1 MKFQTRLVLILYL
14 FINSCSND
22 DNLLIEDQNIKEIS
36 VYKEFKYNISPS
48 IKDFDSNKSNN
59 NLAKEYPI
67 NIEFIDSIEIE
78 NFKTFLV
85 KKTDNDTVFKSTG
98 VSEINVVIDEYGIY
112 DLHLLPIKT
121 EQINNLLYTYTDTIQ
136 IKEFIVLDYYEKWN
150 DFSNENNGNWI
161 SNESSGLFSE
171 DLISSLKSTVFIKTL
186 ENFNSCKELK
196 FDLEFYI
203 DQNNRI
209 SGQTLI
215 SRPYFDLFV
224 DGIKKVSIN
233 SGFDNKTEKVS
244 FLITNLKDETEIKF
258 VRHQSL
264 INSSWRIIPASNNI
278 SISQDSI
285 FKIAYDTLN
294 LIGYPLIEKIDSP
307 TSTETSISID
317 SSTESTTIEEPDFF
331 SDRLY
336 YKILNEYSTQSFV
349 YGNKNGQIELNGDSI
364 LFDGIQGLNK
374 LSMNLQNNRPQK
386 IEFIPFQNLQSN
398 NLRFN
403 LYITSLKIRCN

>member
-1 MKFQTRLVLILYL
+1 MLI
-14 FINSCSND
+14 FSCSDTDGLLVD
-22 DNLLIEDQNIKEIS
+22 DLNIKKIL
-36 VYKEFKYNISPS
+36 VKKEFKYNISKP
-48 IKDFDSNKSNN
+48 IKDFDSNKINN
-59 NLAKEYPI
+59 NLSKEYKV
-67 NIEFIDSIEIE
+67 NIEFLDSIELD

-85 KKTDNDTVFKSTG
+85 KKTVNDTVFQSTG
-98 VSEINVVIDEYGIY
+98 VSEFNVVIDEYGIY

-121 EQINNLLYTYTDTIQ
+121 EQINNSQYTYADTIQ
-136 IKEFIVLDYYEKWN
+136 IKEFVILDYYEKWN

-171 DLISSLKSTVFIKTL
+171 DLISSLKSTVFKKTL
-186 ENFNSCKELK
+186 ENFNSCIELK
-196 FDLEFYI
+196 LDLEFYI

-215 SRPYFDLFV
+215 SRPYFDLVV

-233 SGFDNKTEKVS
+233 SGFDNKTEKAS
-244 FLITNLKDETEIKF
+244 FLVTNLKDETEIKF
-258 VRHQSL
+258 IRHQSL
-264 INSSWRIIPASNNI
+264 INSSWKIIPASNNI

-307 TSTETSISID
+307 SSTNTSISID
-317 SSTESTTIEEPDFF
+317 SLTESTPDFF
-331 SDRLY
+331 SERMY
-336 YKILNEYSTQSFV
+336 YKILNENSTQSFV

-374 LSMNLQNNRPQK
+374 LTMNLQNNRPQK
-386 IEFIPFQNLQSN
+386 IEFIPYQNLQSN
-398 NLRFN
+398 NIRFN
-403 LYITSLKIRCN
+403 LYITSLKISCN

>member
-1 MKFQTRLVLILYL
+1 MKFQTRSVFLFYLLI
-14 FINSCSND
+14 FSCSDTDGLLVD
-22 DNLLIEDQNIKEIS
+22 DLNIKKIL
-36 VYKEFKYNISPS
+36 VKKEFKYNISKP
-48 IKDFDSNKSNN
+48 IKDFDSNKINN
-59 NLAKEYPI
+59 NLSKEYRV
-67 NIEFIDSIEIE
+67 NIEFLDSIELD

-85 KKTDNDTVFKSTG
+85 KKTVNDTVFQSTG
-98 VSEINVVIDEYGIY
+98 VSEFNVVIDEYGIY

-121 EQINNLLYTYTDTIQ
+121 EQINNLQYTYADTIQ
-136 IKEFIVLDYYEKWN
+136 IKEFIILDYYEKWN
-150 DFSNENNGNWI
+150 DFFNENNGNWI

-171 DLISSLKSTVFIKTL
+171 DLISSLKSTVFKKTL
-186 ENFNSCKELK
+186 ENFNSCIELK
-196 FDLEFYI
+196 LDLEFYI

-215 SRPYFDLFV
+215 SRPYFDLVV

-233 SGFDNKTEKVS
+233 SGFDNKTEKAS
-244 FLITNLKDETEIKF
+244 FLVTNLKDETEIKF
-258 VRHQSL
+258 IRHQSL

-307 TSTETSISID
+307 SSNNTSISID
-317 SSTESTTIEEPDFF
+317 SLTESTPDFF
-331 SDRLY
+331 SERLY
-336 YKILNEYSTQSFV
+336 YKILNENSTQSFV

-374 LSMNLQNNRPQK
+374 LTMNLQNNRPQK
-386 IEFIPFQNLQSN
+386 IEFIPYQNLQSN

-403 LYITSLKIRCN
+403 LYVTSLKIRCN

>member
-1 MKFQTRLVLILYL
+1 LKFQTRSVFLFYLLI
-14 FINSCSND
+14 FSCSDTDGLLVD
-22 DNLLIEDQNIKEIS
+22 DLNIKKIL
-36 VYKEFKYNISPS
+36 VKKEFKYNISKP
-48 IKDFDSNKSNN
+48 IKDFDSNKINN
-59 NLAKEYPI
+59 NLSKEYKV
-67 NIEFIDSIEIE
+67 NIEFLDSIELD

-85 KKTDNDTVFKSTG
+85 KKTVNDTVFQSTG
-98 VSEINVVIDEYGIY
+98 VSEFNVVIDEYGIY

-121 EQINNLLYTYTDTIQ
+121 EQINNSQYTYADTIQ
-136 IKEFIVLDYYEKWN
+136 IKEFVILDYYEKWN

-171 DLISSLKSTVFIKTL
+171 DLISSLKSTVFKKTL
-186 ENFNSCKELK
+186 ENFNSCIELK
-196 FDLEFYI
+196 LDLEFYI

-215 SRPYFDLFV
+215 SRPYFDLVV

-233 SGFDNKTEKVS
+233 SGFDNKTEKAS
-244 FLITNLKDETEIKF
+244 FLVTNLKDETEIKF
-258 VRHQSL
+258 IRHQSL
-264 INSSWRIIPASNNI
+264 INSSWKIIPASNNI

-307 TSTETSISID
+307 SSNNTSISID
-317 SSTESTTIEEPDFF
+317 SLTESTPDFF
-331 SDRLY
+331 SERMY
-336 YKILNEYSTQSFV
+336 YKILNENSTQSFV

-374 LSMNLQNNRPQK
+374 LTMNLQNNRPQK
-386 IEFIPFQNLQSN
+386 IEFIPYQNLQSN
-398 NLRFN
+398 NIRFN
-403 LYITSLKIRCN
+403 LYITSLKISCN

>member
-1 MKFQTRLVLILYL
+1 MS
-14 FINSCSND
+14 SCSD
-22 DNLLIEDQNIKEIS
+22 YDGLLIYDQNIKEIF
-36 VYKEFKYNISPS
+36 VKKDYKYNISKS
-48 IKDFDSNKSNN
+48 IKDFDDNKINN
-59 NLAKEYPI
+59 NLSKEYRI
-67 NIEFIDSIEIE
+67 NIEFLDSIELD
-78 NFKTFLV
+78 NFKTYLV
-85 KKTDNDTVFKSTG
+85 KKTANDTVFQSTG

-121 EQINNLLYTYTDTIQ
+121 EQINNLKYTYADTIQ
-136 IKEFIVLDYYEKWN
+136 LKEFITLDYHEKWN

-171 DLISSLKSTVFIKTL
+171 DLISSLKNTVFKKTL

-203 DQNNRI
+203 DQNNRN

-215 SRPYFDLFV
+215 SRPYFDIVV
-224 DGIKKVSIN
+224 DGIKKISIN
-233 SGFDNKTEKVS
+233 SGFDNKTEKAS
-244 FLITNLKDETEIKF
+244 FLVTNLKDETEIKF

-285 FKIAYDTLN
+285 YKIAYDTLN
-294 LIGYPLIEKIDSP
+294 LIGYPLIEKIDAPS
-307 TSTETSISID
+307 STETSISID

-331 SDRLY
+331 SERLY
-336 YKILNEYSTQSFV
+336 YKILNQNSTQSFI

-374 LSMNLQNNRPQK
+374 LTMNLQNNRPQK

-398 NLRFN
+398 DLRFN

>member
-1 MKFQTRLVLILYL
+1 MS
-14 FINSCSND
+14 SCSD
-22 DNLLIEDQNIKEIS
+22 YDGLLIYDQNIKEIF
-36 VYKEFKYNISPS
+36 VKKDYKYNISKS
-48 IKDFDSNKSNN
+48 IKDFDDNKINN
-59 NLAKEYPI
+59 NLSKEYRI
-67 NIEFIDSIEIE
+67 NIEFLDSIELD
-78 NFKTFLV
+78 NFKTYLV
-85 KKTDNDTVFKSTG
+85 KKTANDTVFQSTG

-121 EQINNLLYTYTDTIQ
+121 EQINNLKYTYADTIQ
-136 IKEFIVLDYYEKWN
+136 LKEFITLDYHEKWN

-171 DLISSLKSTVFIKTL
+171 DLISSLKNTVFKKTL

-203 DQNNRI
+203 DQNNRN

-215 SRPYFDLFV
+215 SRPYFDIVV
-224 DGIKKVSIN
+224 DGIKKISIN
-233 SGFDNKTEKVS
+233 SGFDNKTEKAS
-244 FLITNLKDETEIKF
+244 FLVTNLKDVTEIKF

-285 FKIAYDTLN
+285 YKIAYDTLN
-294 LIGYPLIEKIDSP
+294 LIGYPLIEKIDAPS
-307 TSTETSISID
+307 STETSISID

-331 SDRLY
+331 SERLY
-336 YKILNEYSTQSFV
+336 YKILNQNSTQSFI

-374 LSMNLQNNRPQK
+374 LTMNLQNNRPQK

-398 NLRFN
+398 DLRFN

>member
-1 MKFQTRLVLILYL
+1 MS
-14 FINSCSND
+14 SCSD
-22 DNLLIEDQNIKEIS
+22 YDGLLIYDQNIKEIF
-36 VYKEFKYNISPS
+36 VKKDYKYNISKS
-48 IKDFDSNKSNN
+48 IKDFDDNKINN
-59 NLAKEYPI
+59 NLSKEYRI
-67 NIEFIDSIEIE
+67 NIEFLDSIELD
-78 NFKTFLV
+78 NFKTYLV
-85 KKTDNDTVFKSTG
+85 KKTANDTIFQSTG

-121 EQINNLLYTYTDTIQ
+121 EQINNLKYTYADTIQ
-136 IKEFIVLDYYEKWN
+136 LKEFITLDYHEKWN

-171 DLISSLKSTVFIKTL
+171 DLISSLKNTVFKKTL

-203 DQNNRI
+203 DQNNRN

-215 SRPYFDLFV
+215 SRPYFDIVV
-224 DGIKKVSIN
+224 DGIKKISIK
-233 SGFDNKTEKVS
+233 SGFDNKTEKAS
-244 FLITNLKDETEIKF
+244 FLVTNLKDVTEIKF

-285 FKIAYDTLN
+285 YKIAYDTLN
-294 LIGYPLIEKIDSP
+294 LIGYPLIEKIDAPS
-307 TSTETSISID
+307 STETSISID

-331 SDRLY
+331 SERLY
-336 YKILNEYSTQSFV
+336 YKILNQNSTQSFI

-374 LSMNLQNNRPQK
+374 LTMNLQNNRPQK

-398 NLRFN
+398 DLRFN

>member
-1 MKFQTRLVLILYL
+1 MLI
-14 FINSCSND
+14 FSCSDTDGLLVD
-22 DNLLIEDQNIKEIS
+22 DLNIKKIL
-36 VYKEFKYNISPS
+36 VKKEFKYNISKP
-48 IKDFDSNKSNN
+48 IKDFDSNKINN
-59 NLAKEYPI
+59 NLSKEYKV
-67 NIEFIDSIEIE
+67 NIEFLDSIELD

-85 KKTDNDTVFKSTG
+85 KKTVNDTVFQSTG
-98 VSEINVVIDEYGIY
+98 VSEFNVVIDEYGIY

-121 EQINNLLYTYTDTIQ
+121 EQINNLQYTYADTIQ
-136 IKEFIVLDYYEKWN
+136 IKEFIILDYYEKWN

-171 DLISSLKSTVFIKTL
+171 DLISSLKSTVFKKTL
-186 ENFNSCKELK
+186 ENFNSCIELK
-196 FDLEFYI
+196 LDLEFYI

-215 SRPYFDLFV
+215 SRPYFDLVV

-233 SGFDNKTEKVS
+233 SGFDNKTEKAS
-244 FLITNLKDETEIKF
+244 FLVTNLKDETEIKF
-258 VRHQSL
+258 IRHQSL

-307 TSTETSISID
+307 SSNNTSISID
-317 SSTESTTIEEPDFF
+317 SLTESTPDFF
-331 SDRLY
+331 SERMY
-336 YKILNEYSTQSFV
+336 YKILNENSTQSFV

-374 LSMNLQNNRPQK
+374 LTMNLQNNRPQK
-386 IEFIPFQNLQSN
+386 IEFIPYQNLQSN
-398 NLRFN
+398 NIRFN
-403 LYITSLKIRCN
+403 LYITSLKISCN

>member
-1 MKFQTRLVLILYL
+1 LKFQTRSVFLFYLLI
-14 FINSCSND
+14 FSCSDTDGLLVD
-22 DNLLIEDQNIKEIS
+22 DLNIKKIL
-36 VYKEFKYNISPS
+36 VKKEFKYNISKP
-48 IKDFDSNKSNN
+48 IKDFDSNKINN
-59 NLAKEYPI
+59 NLSKEYKV
-67 NIEFIDSIEIE
+67 NIEFLDSIELD

-85 KKTDNDTVFKSTG
+85 KKTVNDTVFQSTG
-98 VSEINVVIDEYGIY
+98 VSEFNVVIDEYGIY

-121 EQINNLLYTYTDTIQ
+121 EQINNLQYTYADTIQ
-136 IKEFIVLDYYEKWN
+136 IKEFIILDYYEKWN

-171 DLISSLKSTVFIKTL
+171 DLISSLKSTVFKKTL
-186 ENFNSCKELK
+186 ENFNSCIELK
-196 FDLEFYI
+196 LDLEFYI

-215 SRPYFDLFV
+215 SRPYFDLVV

-233 SGFDNKTEKVS
+233 SGFDNKTEKAS
-244 FLITNLKDETEIKF
+244 FLVTNLKDETEIKF
-258 VRHQSL
+258 IRHQSL

-307 TSTETSISID
+307 SSNNTSISID
-317 SSTESTTIEEPDFF
+317 SLTESTPDFF
-331 SDRLY
+331 SERLY
-336 YKILNEYSTQSFV
+336 YKILNENSTQSFV

-374 LSMNLQNNRPQK
+374 LTMNLQNNRPQK
-386 IEFIPFQNLQSN
+386 IEFIPYQNLQSN
-398 NLRFN
+398 NIRFN
-403 LYITSLKIRCN
+403 LYITSLKISCN

>member
-1 MKFQTRLVLILYL
+1 MLI
-14 FINSCSND
+14 FSCSDTDGLLVD
-22 DNLLIEDQNIKEIS
+22 DLNIKKIL
-36 VYKEFKYNISPS
+36 VKKEFKYNISKP
-48 IKDFDSNKSNN
+48 IKDFDSNKINN
-59 NLAKEYPI
+59 NLSKEYKV
-67 NIEFIDSIEIE
+67 NIEFLDSIELD

-85 KKTDNDTVFKSTG
+85 KKTVNDTVFQSTG
-98 VSEINVVIDEYGIY
+98 VSEFNVVIDEYGIY

-121 EQINNLLYTYTDTIQ
+121 EQINNSQYTYADTIQ
-136 IKEFIVLDYYEKWN
+136 IKEFVILDYYEKWN

-171 DLISSLKSTVFIKTL
+171 DLISSLKSTVFKKTL
-186 ENFNSCKELK
+186 ENFNSCIELK
-196 FDLEFYI
+196 LDLEFYI

-215 SRPYFDLFV
+215 SRPYFDLVV

-233 SGFDNKTEKVS
+233 SGFDNKTEKAS
-244 FLITNLKDETEIKF
+244 FLVTNLKDETEIKF
-258 VRHQSL
+258 IRHQSL

-307 TSTETSISID
+307 SSNNTSISID
-317 SSTESTTIEEPDFF
+317 SLTESTPDFF
-331 SDRLY
+331 SERLY
-336 YKILNEYSTQSFV
+336 YKILNENSTQSFV

-374 LSMNLQNNRPQK
+374 LTMNLQNNRPQK
-386 IEFIPFQNLQSN
+386 IEFIPYQNLQSN
-398 NLRFN
+398 NIRFN
-403 LYITSLKIRCN
+403 LYITSLKISCN

>member
-1 MKFQTRLVLILYL
+1 MKFQTRSVFLFYLLI
-14 FINSCSND
+14 FSCSDTDGLLVD
-22 DNLLIEDQNIKEIS
+22 DLNIKKIL
-36 VYKEFKYNISPS
+36 VKKEFKYNISKP
-48 IKDFDSNKSNN
+48 IKDFDSNKINN
-59 NLAKEYPI
+59 NLSKEYRV
-67 NIEFIDSIEIE
+67 NIEFLDSIELD

-85 KKTDNDTVFKSTG
+85 KKTVNDTVFQSTG
-98 VSEINVVIDEYGIY
+98 VSEFNVVIDEYGIY

-121 EQINNLLYTYTDTIQ
+121 EQINNLQYTYADTIQ
-136 IKEFIVLDYYEKWN
+136 IKEFIILDYYEKWN

-171 DLISSLKSTVFIKTL
+171 DLISSLKSTVFKKTL
-186 ENFNSCKELK
+186 ENFNSCIELK
-196 FDLEFYI
+196 LDLEFYI

-215 SRPYFDLFV
+215 SRPYFDLVV

-233 SGFDNKTEKVS
+233 SGFDNKTEKAS
-244 FLITNLKDETEIKF
+244 FLVTNLKDETEIKF
-258 VRHQSL
+258 IRHQSL

-307 TSTETSISID
+307 SSNNTSISID
-317 SSTESTTIEEPDFF
+317 SLTESTPDFF
-331 SDRLY
+331 SERMY
-336 YKILNEYSTQSFV
+336 YKILNENSTQSFV

-374 LSMNLQNNRPQK
+374 LTMNLQNNRPQK
-386 IEFIPFQNLQSN
+386 IEFIPYQNLQSN
-398 NLRFN
+398 NIRFN
-403 LYITSLKIRCN
+403 LYIIALKISCN

>member
-1 MKFQTRLVLILYL
+1 MLI
-14 FINSCSND
+14 FSCSDTDGLLVD
-22 DNLLIEDQNIKEIS
+22 DLNIKKIL
-36 VYKEFKYNISPS
+36 VKKEFKYNISKP
-48 IKDFDSNKSNN
+48 IKDFDSNKINN
-59 NLAKEYPI
+59 NLSKEYRV
-67 NIEFIDSIEIE
+67 NIEFLDSIELD

-85 KKTDNDTVFKSTG
+85 KKTVNDTVFQSTG
-98 VSEINVVIDEYGIY
+98 VSEFNVVIDEYGIY

-121 EQINNLLYTYTDTIQ
+121 EQINNLQYTYADTIQ
-136 IKEFIVLDYYEKWN
+136 IKEFIILDYYEKWN

-171 DLISSLKSTVFIKTL
+171 DLISSLKSTVFKKTL
-186 ENFNSCKELK
+186 ENFNSCIELK
-196 FDLEFYI
+196 LDLEFYI

-215 SRPYFDLFV
+215 SRPYFDLVV

-244 FLITNLKDETEIKF
+244 FLVTNLKDETEIKF
-258 VRHQSL
+258 IRHQSL

-294 LIGYPLIEKIDSP
+294 LVGYPLIEKIDSP
-307 TSTETSISID
+307 SSTNTSFSID
-317 SSTESTTIEEPDFF
+317 SLTESTPDFF
-331 SDRLY
+331 SERLY
-336 YKILNEYSTQSFV
+336 YKILNENSTQSFV

-374 LSMNLQNNRPQK
+374 LTMNLQNNRPQK
-386 IEFIPFQNLQSN
+386 IEFIPYQNLQSN

-403 LYITSLKIRCN
+403 LYVTSLKIRCN

>member
-1 MKFQTRLVLILYL
+1 MLI
-14 FINSCSND
+14 FSCSDTDGLLVD
-22 DNLLIEDQNIKEIS
+22 DLNIKKIL
-36 VYKEFKYNISPS
+36 VKKEFKYNISKP
-48 IKDFDSNKSNN
+48 IKDFDSNKINN
-59 NLAKEYPI
+59 NLSKEYKV
-67 NIEFIDSIEIE
+67 NIEFLDSIELD

-85 KKTDNDTVFKSTG
+85 KKTVNDTVFQSTG
-98 VSEINVVIDEYGIY
+98 VSEFNVVIDEYGIY

-121 EQINNLLYTYTDTIQ
+121 EKINNLQYTYADTIQ
-136 IKEFIVLDYYEKWN
+136 IKEFVILDYYEKWN

-171 DLISSLKSTVFIKTL
+171 DLISSLKSTVFKKTL
-186 ENFNSCKELK
+186 ENFNSCIELK
-196 FDLEFYI
+196 LDLEFYI

-215 SRPYFDLFV
+215 SRPYFDLVV

-233 SGFDNKTEKVS
+233 SGFDNKTEKAS
-244 FLITNLKDETEIKF
+244 FLVTNLKDETEIKF
-258 VRHQSL
+258 IRHQSL
-264 INSSWRIIPASNNI
+264 INSSWKIIPASNNI

-307 TSTETSISID
+307 SSNNTSISID
-317 SSTESTTIEEPDFF
+317 SLTESTPDFF
-331 SDRLY
+331 SERLY
-336 YKILNEYSTQSFV
+336 YKILNENSTQSFV

-374 LSMNLQNNRPQK
+374 LTMNLQNNRPQK
-386 IEFIPFQNLQSN
+386 IEFIPYQNLQSN
-398 NLRFN
+398 NIRFN
-403 LYITSLKIRCN
+403 LYITSLKISCN

>member
-1 MKFQTRLVLILYL
+1 LKFQTRSVFLFYLLI
-14 FINSCSND
+14 FSCSDTDGLLVD
-22 DNLLIEDQNIKEIS
+22 DLNIKKIL
-36 VYKEFKYNISPS
+36 VKKEFKYNISKP
-48 IKDFDSNKSNN
+48 IKDFDSNKINN
-59 NLAKEYPI
+59 NLSKEYRV
-67 NIEFIDSIEIE
+67 NIEFLDSIELD

-85 KKTDNDTVFKSTG
+85 KKTVNDTVFQSTG
-98 VSEINVVIDEYGIY
+98 VSEFNVVIDEYGIY

-121 EQINNLLYTYTDTIQ
+121 EQINNLQYTYADTIQ
-136 IKEFIVLDYYEKWN
+136 IKEFIILDYYEKWN

-171 DLISSLKSTVFIKTL
+171 DLISSLKSTVFKKTL
-186 ENFNSCKELK
+186 ENFNSCIELK
-196 FDLEFYI
+196 LDLEFYI

-215 SRPYFDLFV
+215 SRPYFDLVV

-244 FLITNLKDETEIKF
+244 FLVTNLKDETEIKF
-258 VRHQSL
+258 IRHQSL

-294 LIGYPLIEKIDSP
+294 LVGYPLIEKIDSP
-307 TSTETSISID
+307 SSTNTSFSID
-317 SSTESTTIEEPDFF
+317 SLTESTPDFF
-331 SDRLY
+331 SERLY
-336 YKILNEYSTQSFV
+336 YKILNENSTQSFV

-374 LSMNLQNNRPQK
+374 LTMNLQNNRPQK
-386 IEFIPFQNLQSN
+386 IEFIPYQNLQSN

-403 LYITSLKIRCN
+403 LYVTSLKIRCN

>member
-1 MKFQTRLVLILYL
+1 MS
-14 FINSCSND
+14 SCSD
-22 DNLLIEDQNIKEIS
+22 YDGLLIYDQNIKEIF
-36 VYKEFKYNISPS
+36 VKKDYKYNISKS
-48 IKDFDSNKSNN
+48 IKDFDDNKINN
-59 NLAKEYPI
+59 NLSKEYRI
-67 NIEFIDSIEIE
+67 NIEFLDSIELD
-78 NFKTFLV
+78 NFKTYLV
-85 KKTDNDTVFKSTG
+85 KKTANDTVFQSTG

-121 EQINNLLYTYTDTIQ
+121 EQINNLKYTYADTIQ
-136 IKEFIVLDYYEKWN
+136 LKEFITLDYHEKWN

-171 DLISSLKSTVFIKTL
+171 DLISSLKNTVFKKTL

-203 DQNNRI
+203 DQNNRN

-215 SRPYFDLFV
+215 SRPYFDLVV
-224 DGIKKVSIN
+224 DGIKKISIN
-233 SGFDNKTEKVS
+233 SGFDNKTEKAS
-244 FLITNLKDETEIKF
+244 FLVTNLKDVTEIKF

-285 FKIAYDTLN
+285 YKIAYDTLN
-294 LIGYPLIEKIDSP
+294 LIGYPLIEKIDAPS
-307 TSTETSISID
+307 STETSISID

-331 SDRLY
+331 SERLY
-336 YKILNEYSTQSFV
+336 YKILNQNSTQSFI

-374 LSMNLQNNRPQK
+374 LTMNLQNNRPQK

-398 NLRFN
+398 DLRFN

>member
-1 MKFQTRLVLILYL
+1 MS
-14 FINSCSND
+14 SCSD
-22 DNLLIEDQNIKEIS
+22 YDGLLIYDQNIKEIF
-36 VYKEFKYNISPS
+36 VKKEYKYNISKS
-48 IKDFDSNKSNN
+48 IKDFDDNKINN
-59 NLAKEYPI
+59 NLSKEYRI
-67 NIEFIDSIEIE
+67 NIEFLDSIELD
-78 NFKTFLV
+78 NFKTYLV
-85 KKTDNDTVFKSTG
+85 KKTANDTVFQSTG

-121 EQINNLLYTYTDTIQ
+121 EQINNLKYTYADTIQ
-136 IKEFIVLDYYEKWN
+136 LKEFITLDYHEKWN

-171 DLISSLKSTVFIKTL
+171 DLISSLKNTVFKKTL

-203 DQNNRI
+203 DQNNRN

-215 SRPYFDLFV
+215 SRPYFDLVV
-224 DGIKKVSIN
+224 DGIKKISIN
-233 SGFDNKTEKVS
+233 SGFDNKTEKAS
-244 FLITNLKDETEIKF
+244 FLVTNLKDVTEIKF

-285 FKIAYDTLN
+285 YKIAYDTLN
-294 LIGYPLIEKIDSP
+294 LIGYPLIEKIDAPS
-307 TSTETSISID
+307 STETSISID

-331 SDRLY
+331 SERLY
-336 YKILNEYSTQSFV
+336 YKILNQNSTQSFI

-374 LSMNLQNNRPQK
+374 LTMNLQNNRPQK

-398 NLRFN
+398 DLRFN

>member
-1 MKFQTRLVLILYL
+1 LKFQTRSVFLFYLLI
-14 FINSCSND
+14 FSCSDTDGLLVD
-22 DNLLIEDQNIKEIS
+22 DLNIKKIL
-36 VYKEFKYNISPS
+36 VKKEFKYNISKP
-48 IKDFDSNKSNN
+48 IKDFDSNKINN
-59 NLAKEYPI
+59 NLSKEYRV
-67 NIEFIDSIEIE
+67 NIEFLDSIELD

-85 KKTDNDTVFKSTG
+85 KKTVNDTVFQSTG
-98 VSEINVVIDEYGIY
+98 VSEFNVVIDEYGIY

-121 EQINNLLYTYTDTIQ
+121 EQINNSQYTYADTIQ
-136 IKEFIVLDYYEKWN
+136 IKEFVILDYYEKWN

-171 DLISSLKSTVFIKTL
+171 DLISSLKSTVFKKTL
-186 ENFNSCKELK
+186 ENFNSCIELK
-196 FDLEFYI
+196 LDLEFYI

-215 SRPYFDLFV
+215 SRPYFDLVV

-233 SGFDNKTEKVS
+233 SGFDNKTEKAS
-244 FLITNLKDETEIKF
+244 FLVTNLKDETEIKF
-258 VRHQSL
+258 IRHQSL
-264 INSSWRIIPASNNI
+264 INSSWKIIPASNNI

-307 TSTETSISID
+307 SSNNTSISID
-317 SSTESTTIEEPDFF
+317 SLTESTPDFF
-331 SDRLY
+331 SERMY
-336 YKILNEYSTQSFV
+336 YKILNENSTQSFV

-374 LSMNLQNNRPQK
+374 LTMNLQNNRPQK
-386 IEFIPFQNLQSN
+386 IEFIPYQNLQSN
-398 NLRFN
+398 NIRFN
-403 LYITSLKIRCN
+403 LYITSLKISCN

>member
-1 MKFQTRLVLILYL
+1 MKFQTRSVFLFYLLI
-14 FINSCSND
+14 FSCSDTDGLLVD
-22 DNLLIEDQNIKEIS
+22 DLNIKKIL
-36 VYKEFKYNISPS
+36 VKKEFKYNISKP
-48 IKDFDSNKSNN
+48 IKDFDSNKINN
-59 NLAKEYPI
+59 NLSKEYRV
-67 NIEFIDSIEIE
+67 NIEFLDSIELD

-85 KKTDNDTVFKSTG
+85 KKTVNDTVFQSTG
-98 VSEINVVIDEYGIY
+98 VSEFNVVIDEYGIY

-121 EQINNLLYTYTDTIQ
+121 EQINNLQYTYADTIQ
-136 IKEFIVLDYYEKWN
+136 IKEFIILDYYEKWN

-171 DLISSLKSTVFIKTL
+171 DLISSLKSTVFKKTL
-186 ENFNSCKELK
+186 ENFNSCIELK
-196 FDLEFYI
+196 LDLEFYI

-215 SRPYFDLFV
+215 SRPYFDLVV

-244 FLITNLKDETEIKF
+244 FLVTNLKDETEIKF
-258 VRHQSL
+258 IRHQSL

-294 LIGYPLIEKIDSP
+294 LVGYPLIEKIDSP
-307 TSTETSISID
+307 SSTNTSFSID
-317 SSTESTTIEEPDFF
+317 SLTESTPDFF
-331 SDRLY
+331 SERLY
-336 YKILNEYSTQSFV
+336 YKILNENSTQSFV

-374 LSMNLQNNRPQK
+374 LTMNLQNNRPQK
-386 IEFIPFQNLQSN
+386 IEFIPYQNLQSN

-403 LYITSLKIRCN
+403 LYVTSLKIRCN

>member
-1 MKFQTRLVLILYL
+1 MKFQTRSVFLFYLLI
-14 FINSCSND
+14 FSCSDTDGLLVD
-22 DNLLIEDQNIKEIS
+22 DLNIKKIL
-36 VYKEFKYNISPS
+36 VKKEFKYNISKP
-48 IKDFDSNKSNN
+48 IKDFDSNKINN
-59 NLAKEYPI
+59 NLSKEYKV
-67 NIEFIDSIEIE
+67 NIEFLDSIELD

-85 KKTDNDTVFKSTG
+85 KKTVNDTVFQSTG
-98 VSEINVVIDEYGIY
+98 VSEFNVVIDEYGIY

-121 EQINNLLYTYTDTIQ
+121 EQINNLQYTYADTIQ
-136 IKEFIVLDYYEKWN
+136 IKEFIILDYYEKWN

-171 DLISSLKSTVFIKTL
+171 DLISSLKSTVFKKTL
-186 ENFNSCKELK
+186 ENFNSCIELK
-196 FDLEFYI
+196 LDLEFYI

-215 SRPYFDLFV
+215 SRPYFDLVV

-233 SGFDNKTEKVS
+233 SGFDNKTEKAS
-244 FLITNLKDETEIKF
+244 FLVTNLKDETEIKF
-258 VRHQSL
+258 IRHQSL

-307 TSTETSISID
+307 SSTNTSISID
-317 SSTESTTIEEPDFF
+317 SLTESTPDFF
-331 SDRLY
+331 SERLY
-336 YKILNEYSTQSFV
+336 YKILNENSTQSFV

-374 LSMNLQNNRPQK
+374 LTMNLQNNRPQK
-386 IEFIPFQNLQSN
+386 IEFIPYQNLQSN
-398 NLRFN
+398 NIRFN
-403 LYITSLKIRCN
+403 LYITSLKISCN

>member
-1 MKFQTRLVLILYL
+1 MLI
-14 FINSCSND
+14 FSCSDTDGLLVD
-22 DNLLIEDQNIKEIS
+22 DLNIKKIL
-36 VYKEFKYNISPS
+36 VKKEFKYNISKP
-48 IKDFDSNKSNN
+48 IKDFDSNKINN
-59 NLAKEYPI
+59 NLSKEYKV
-67 NIEFIDSIEIE
+67 NIEFLDSIELD

-85 KKTDNDTVFKSTG
+85 KKTVNDTVFQSTG
-98 VSEINVVIDEYGIY
+98 VSEFNVVIDEYGIY

-121 EQINNLLYTYTDTIQ
+121 EQINNSQYTYADTIQ
-136 IKEFIVLDYYEKWN
+136 IKEFVILDYYEKWN

-171 DLISSLKSTVFIKTL
+171 DLISSLKSTVFKKTL
-186 ENFNSCKELK
+186 ENFNSCIELK
-196 FDLEFYI
+196 LDLEFYI

-215 SRPYFDLFV
+215 SRPYFDLVV

-233 SGFDNKTEKVS
+233 SGFDNKTEKAS
-244 FLITNLKDETEIKF
+244 FLVTNLKDETEIKF
-258 VRHQSL
+258 IRHQSL
-264 INSSWRIIPASNNI
+264 INSSWKIIPASNNI

-307 TSTETSISID
+307 SSNNTSISID
-317 SSTESTTIEEPDFF
+317 SLTESTPDFF
-331 SDRLY
+331 SERMY
-336 YKILNEYSTQSFV
+336 YKILNENSTQSFV

-374 LSMNLQNNRPQK
+374 LTMNLQNNRPQK
-386 IEFIPFQNLQSN
+386 IEFIPYQNLQSN
-398 NLRFN
+398 NIRFN
-403 LYITSLKIRCN
+403 LYIITLKISCN

>member
-1 MKFQTRLVLILYL
+1 LKFQTRSVFLFYLLI
-14 FINSCSND
+14 FSCSDTDGLLVD
-22 DNLLIEDQNIKEIS
+22 DLNIKKIL
-36 VYKEFKYNISPS
+36 VKKEFKYNISKP
-48 IKDFDSNKSNN
+48 IKDFDSNKINN
-59 NLAKEYPI
+59 NLSKEYRV
-67 NIEFIDSIEIE
+67 NIEFLDSIELD

-85 KKTDNDTVFKSTG
+85 KKTVNDTVFQSTG
-98 VSEINVVIDEYGIY
+98 VSEFNVVIDEYGIY

-121 EQINNLLYTYTDTIQ
+121 EQINNLQYTYADTIQ
-136 IKEFIVLDYYEKWN
+136 IKEFIILDYYEKWN

-171 DLISSLKSTVFIKTL
+171 DLISSLKSTVFKKTL
-186 ENFNSCKELK
+186 ENFNSCIELK
-196 FDLEFYI
+196 LDLEFYI

-215 SRPYFDLFV
+215 SRPYFDLVV

-233 SGFDNKTEKVS
+233 SGFDNKTEKAS
-244 FLITNLKDETEIKF
+244 FLVTNLKDETEIKF
-258 VRHQSL
+258 IRHQSL
-264 INSSWRIIPASNNI
+264 INSSWKIIPASNNI

-307 TSTETSISID
+307 SSNNTSISID
-317 SSTESTTIEEPDFF
+317 SLTESTPDFF
-331 SDRLY
+331 SERMY
-336 YKILNEYSTQSFV
+336 YKILNENSTQSFV

-374 LSMNLQNNRPQK
+374 LTMNLQNNRPQK
-386 IEFIPFQNLQSN
+386 IEFIPYQNLQSN
-398 NLRFN
+398 NIRFN
-403 LYITSLKIRCN
+403 LYITSLKISCN

>member
-1 MKFQTRLVLILYL
+1 MS
-14 FINSCSND
+14 SCSD
-22 DNLLIEDQNIKEIS
+22 YDGLLIYDQNIKEIF
-36 VYKEFKYNISPS
+36 VKKDYKYNISKS
-48 IKDFDSNKSNN
+48 IKDFDDNKINN
-59 NLAKEYPI
+59 NLSKEYRI
-67 NIEFIDSIEIE
+67 NIEFLDSIELD
-78 NFKTFLV
+78 NFKTYLV
-85 KKTDNDTVFKSTG
+85 KKTANDTVFQSTG

-121 EQINNLLYTYTDTIQ
+121 EQINNLKYTYADTIQ
-136 IKEFIVLDYYEKWN
+136 LKEFITLDYHEKWN

-171 DLISSLKSTVFIKTL
+171 DLISSLKNTVFKKTL

-203 DQNNRI
+203 DQNNRN

-215 SRPYFDLFV
+215 SRPYFDIVV
-224 DGIKKVSIN
+224 DGIKKISIK
-233 SGFDNKTEKVS
+233 SGFDNKTEKAS
-244 FLITNLKDETEIKF
+244 FLVTNLKDETEIKF

-285 FKIAYDTLN
+285 YKIAYDTLN
-294 LIGYPLIEKIDSP
+294 LIGYPLIEKIDAPS
-307 TSTETSISID
+307 STETSISID

-331 SDRLY
+331 SERLY
-336 YKILNEYSTQSFV
+336 YKILNQNSTQSFI

-374 LSMNLQNNRPQK
+374 LTMNLQNNRPQK

-398 NLRFN
+398 DLRFN

>member
-1 MKFQTRLVLILYL
+1 MLI
-14 FINSCSND
+14 FSCSDTDGLLVD
-22 DNLLIEDQNIKEIS
+22 DLNIKKIL
-36 VYKEFKYNISPS
+36 VKKEFKYNISKP
-48 IKDFDSNKSNN
+48 IKDFDSNKINN
-59 NLAKEYPI
+59 NLSKEYRV
-67 NIEFIDSIEIE
+67 NIEFLDSIELD

-85 KKTDNDTVFKSTG
+85 KKTVNDTVFQSTG
-98 VSEINVVIDEYGIY
+98 VSEFNVVIDEYGIY

-121 EQINNLLYTYTDTIQ
+121 EQINNLQYTYADTIQ
-136 IKEFIVLDYYEKWN
+136 IKEFIILDYYEKWN

-171 DLISSLKSTVFIKTL
+171 DLISSLKSTVFKKTL
-186 ENFNSCKELK
+186 ENFNSCIELK
-196 FDLEFYI
+196 LDLEFYI

-215 SRPYFDLFV
+215 SRPYFDLVV

-233 SGFDNKTEKVS
+233 SGFDNKTEKAS
-244 FLITNLKDETEIKF
+244 FLVTNLKDETEIKF
-258 VRHQSL
+258 IRHQSL

-294 LIGYPLIEKIDSP
+294 LVGYPLIEKIDSP
-307 TSTETSISID
+307 SSNNTSISID
-317 SSTESTTIEEPDFF
+317 SLTESTPDFF
-331 SDRLY
+331 SERLY
-336 YKILNEYSTQSFV
+336 YKILNENSTQSFV

-374 LSMNLQNNRPQK
+374 LTMNLQNNRPQK
-386 IEFIPFQNLQSN
+386 IEFIPYQNLQSN
-398 NLRFN
+398 NIRFN
-403 LYITSLKIRCN
+403 LYIIALKISCN

>member
-1 MKFQTRLVLILYL
+1 MS
-14 FINSCSND
+14 SCSD
-22 DNLLIEDQNIKEIS
+22 YDGLLIYDQNIKEIF
-36 VYKEFKYNISPS
+36 VKKDYKYNISKS
-48 IKDFDSNKSNN
+48 IKDFDSNKNNN
-59 NLAKEYPI
+59 NLSKEYEI
-67 NIEFIDSIEIE
+67 NIEFIDSVELD

-121 EQINNLLYTYTDTIQ
+121 ERINNLQYTYADTIQ
-136 IKEFIVLDYYEKWN
+136 IKEFITLDYHEKWN

-171 DLISSLKSTVFIKTL
+171 DLISSLKNTVFKKTL

-215 SRPYFDLFV
+215 SRPYFDLVV
-224 DGIKKVSIN
+224 DGIKKISIN
-233 SGFDNKTEKVS
+233 SGFDNKTEKAS
-244 FLITNLKDETEIKF
+244 FLVTNLKDVTEIKF

-285 FKIAYDTLN
+285 YKIAYDTLN
-294 LIGYPLIEKIDSP
+294 LIGYPLIEKIDAPS
-307 TSTETSISID
+307 STETSISID

-331 SDRLY
+331 SERLY
-336 YKILNEYSTQSFV
+336 YKILNQNSTQSFI

-374 LSMNLQNNRPQK
+374 LTMNLQNNRPQK

-398 NLRFN
+398 DLRFN

>member
-1 MKFQTRLVLILYL
+1 MKFQTRSVFLFYLLI
-14 FINSCSND
+14 FSCSDTD
-22 DNLLIEDQNIKEIS
+22 DLLVDDLNIKKIL
-36 VYKEFKYNISPS
+36 VKKEFKYNISKP
-48 IKDFDSNKSNN
+48 IKDFDSNKINN
-59 NLAKEYPI
+59 NLSKEYRV
-67 NIEFIDSIEIE
+67 NIEFLDSIELD

-85 KKTDNDTVFKSTG
+85 KKTVNDTVFQSTG
-98 VSEINVVIDEYGIY
+98 VSEFNVVIDEYGIY

-121 EQINNLLYTYTDTIQ
+121 EQINNLQYTYADTIQ
-136 IKEFIVLDYYEKWN
+136 IKEFIILDYYEKWN

-171 DLISSLKSTVFIKTL
+171 DLISSLKSTVFKKTL
-186 ENFNSCKELK
+186 ENFNSCIELK
-196 FDLEFYI
+196 LDLEFYI

-215 SRPYFDLFV
+215 SRPYFDLVV

-244 FLITNLKDETEIKF
+244 FLVTNLKDETEIKF
-258 VRHQSL
+258 IRHQSL

-294 LIGYPLIEKIDSP
+294 LVGYPLIEKIDSP
-307 TSTETSISID
+307 SSTNTSFSID
-317 SSTESTTIEEPDFF
+317 SLTESTPDFF
-331 SDRLY
+331 SERLY
-336 YKILNEYSTQSFV
+336 YKILNENSTQSFV

-374 LSMNLQNNRPQK
+374 LTMNLQNNRPQK
-386 IEFIPFQNLQSN
+386 IEFIPYQNLQSN

-403 LYITSLKIRCN
+403 LYVTSLKIRCN

>member
-1 MKFQTRLVLILYL
+1 MLI
-14 FINSCSND
+14 FSCSDTDGLLVD
-22 DNLLIEDQNIKEIS
+22 DLNIKKIL
-36 VYKEFKYNISPS
+36 VKKEFKYNISKP
-48 IKDFDSNKSNN
+48 IKDFDSNKINN
-59 NLAKEYPI
+59 NLSKEYKV
-67 NIEFIDSIEIE
+67 NIEFLDSIELD

-85 KKTDNDTVFKSTG
+85 KKTVNDTVFQSTG
-98 VSEINVVIDEYGIY
+98 VSEFNVVIDEYGIY

-121 EQINNLLYTYTDTIQ
+121 EQINNSQYTYADTIQ
-136 IKEFIVLDYYEKWN
+136 IKEFVILDYYEKWN

-171 DLISSLKSTVFIKTL
+171 DLISSLKSTVFKKTL
-186 ENFNSCKELK
+186 ENFNSCIELK
-196 FDLEFYI
+196 LDLEFYI

-215 SRPYFDLFV
+215 SRPYFDLVV

-233 SGFDNKTEKVS
+233 SGFDNKTEKAS
-244 FLITNLKDETEIKF
+244 FLVTNLKDETEIKF
-258 VRHQSL
+258 IRHQSL
-264 INSSWRIIPASNNI
+264 INSSWKIIPASNNI

-307 TSTETSISID
+307 SSNNTSISID
-317 SSTESTTIEEPDFF
+317 SLTESTPDFF
-331 SDRLY
+331 SERLY
-336 YKILNEYSTQSFV
+336 YKILNENSTQSFV

-374 LSMNLQNNRPQK
+374 LTMNLQNNRPQK
-386 IEFIPFQNLQSN
+386 IEFIPYQNLQSN
-398 NLRFN
+398 NIRFN
-403 LYITSLKIRCN
+403 LYITSLKISCN

>member
-1 MKFQTRLVLILYL
+1 MKFQTRLVLLFYL
-14 FINSCSND
+14 LIFSCSD
-22 DNLLIEDQNIKEIS
+22 YDSILLDDQNIKEIF
-36 VYKEFKYNISPS
+36 VKKDFKYNISKP
-48 IKDFDSNKSNN
+48 IKDFDDNKINN
-59 NLAKEYPI
+59 NLSKEYRI
-67 NIEFIDSIEIE
+67 NIEFLDSIELD
-78 NFKTFLV
+78 NFKTYLV
-85 KKTDNDTVFKSTG
+85 KKTANDTVFQSTG

-121 EQINNLLYTYTDTIQ
+121 EQINNLKYTYADTIQ
-136 IKEFIVLDYYEKWN
+136 LKEFITLDYHEKWN

-171 DLISSLKSTVFIKTL
+171 DLISSLKSTVFKKTL

-203 DQNNRI
+203 DQNNRN

-215 SRPYFDLFV
+215 SRPYFDIVV
-224 DGIKKVSIN
+224 DGIKKISIK
-233 SGFDNKTEKVS
+233 SGFDNKTEKAS
-244 FLITNLKDETEIKF
+244 FLVTNLKDETEIKF

-285 FKIAYDTLN
+285 YKIAYDTLN
-294 LIGYPLIEKIDSP
+294 LIGYPLIEKIDAPS
-307 TSTETSISID
+307 STETSISID

-331 SDRLY
+331 SERLY
-336 YKILNEYSTQSFV
+336 YKILNQNSTQSFI

-374 LSMNLQNNRPQK
+374 LIMNLQNNRPQK

-398 NLRFN
+398 DLRFN

>member
-1 MKFQTRLVLILYL
+1 MLI
-14 FINSCSND
+14 FSCSDTDGLLVD
-22 DNLLIEDQNIKEIS
+22 DLNIKKIL
-36 VYKEFKYNISPS
+36 VKKEFKYNISKP
-48 IKDFDSNKSNN
+48 IKDFDSNKINN
-59 NLAKEYPI
+59 NLSKEYKV
-67 NIEFIDSIEIE
+67 NIEFLDSIELD

-85 KKTDNDTVFKSTG
+85 KKTVNDTVFQSTG
-98 VSEINVVIDEYGIY
+98 VSEFNVVIDEYGIY

-121 EQINNLLYTYTDTIQ
+121 EQINNLQYTYADTIQ
-136 IKEFIVLDYYEKWN
+136 IKEFVILDYYEKWN

-171 DLISSLKSTVFIKTL
+171 DLISSLKSTVFKKTL
-186 ENFNSCKELK
+186 ENFNSCIELK
-196 FDLEFYI
+196 LDLEFYI

-215 SRPYFDLFV
+215 SRPYFDLVV

-233 SGFDNKTEKVS
+233 SGFDNKTEKAS
-244 FLITNLKDETEIKF
+244 FLVTNLKDETEIKF
-258 VRHQSL
+258 IRHQSL

-307 TSTETSISID
+307 SSNNTSISID
-317 SSTESTTIEEPDFF
+317 SLTESTPDFF
-331 SDRLY
+331 SERLY
-336 YKILNEYSTQSFV
+336 YKILNENSTQSFV

-374 LSMNLQNNRPQK
+374 LTMNLQNNRPQK
-386 IEFIPFQNLQSN
+386 IEFIPYQNLQSN
-398 NLRFN
+398 NIRFN
-403 LYITSLKIRCN
+403 LYITSLKISCN

>member
-1 MKFQTRLVLILYL
+1 MLI
-14 FINSCSND
+14 FSCSDTDGLLVD
-22 DNLLIEDQNIKEIS
+22 DLNIKKIL
-36 VYKEFKYNISPS
+36 VKKEFKYNISKP
-48 IKDFDSNKSNN
+48 IKDFDSNKINN
-59 NLAKEYPI
+59 NLSKEYKV
-67 NIEFIDSIEIE
+67 NIEFLDSIELD

-85 KKTDNDTVFKSTG
+85 KKTVNDTVFQSTG
-98 VSEINVVIDEYGIY
+98 VSEFNVVIDEYGIY

-121 EQINNLLYTYTDTIQ
+121 EKINNLQYTYADTIQ
-136 IKEFIVLDYYEKWN
+136 IKEFVILDYYEKWN

-171 DLISSLKSTVFIKTL
+171 DLISSLKSTVFKKTL
-186 ENFNSCKELK
+186 ENFNSCIELK
-196 FDLEFYI
+196 LDLEFYI

-215 SRPYFDLFV
+215 SRPYFDLVV

-233 SGFDNKTEKVS
+233 SGFDNKTEKAS
-244 FLITNLKDETEIKF
+244 FLVTNLKDETEIKF
-258 VRHQSL
+258 IRHQSL

-307 TSTETSISID
+307 SSNNTSISID
-317 SSTESTTIEEPDFF
+317 SLTESTPDFF
-331 SDRLY
+331 SERMY
-336 YKILNEYSTQSFV
+336 YKILNENSTQSFV

-374 LSMNLQNNRPQK
+374 LTMNLQNNRPQK
-386 IEFIPFQNLQSN
+386 IEFIPYQNLQSN
-398 NLRFN
+398 NIRFN
-403 LYITSLKIRCN
+403 LYITSLKISCN

>member
-1 MKFQTRLVLILYL
+1 MLI
-14 FINSCSND
+14 FSCSDTDGLLVD
-22 DNLLIEDQNIKEIS
+22 DLNIKKIL
-36 VYKEFKYNISPS
+36 VKKEFKYNISKP
-48 IKDFDSNKSNN
+48 IKDFDSNKINN
-59 NLAKEYPI
+59 NLSKEYRV
-67 NIEFIDSIEIE
+67 NIEFLDSIELD

-85 KKTDNDTVFKSTG
+85 KKTVNDTVFQSTG
-98 VSEINVVIDEYGIY
+98 VSEFNVVIDEYGIY

-121 EQINNLLYTYTDTIQ
+121 EQINNLQYTYADTIQ
-136 IKEFIVLDYYEKWN
+136 IKEFIILDYYEKWN

-171 DLISSLKSTVFIKTL
+171 DLISSLKSTVFKKTL
-186 ENFNSCKELK
+186 ENFNSCIELK
-196 FDLEFYI
+196 LDLEFYI

-215 SRPYFDLFV
+215 SRPYFDLVV

-244 FLITNLKDETEIKF
+244 FLVTNLKDETEIKF
-258 VRHQSL
+258 IRHQSL

-294 LIGYPLIEKIDSP
+294 LVGYPLIEKIDSP
-307 TSTETSISID
+307 SSTNTSFSID
-317 SSTESTTIEEPDFF
+317 SLTESTPDFF
-331 SDRLY
+331 SERLY
-336 YKILNEYSTQSFV
+336 YKILNENSTQSFV

-374 LSMNLQNNRPQK
+374 LTMNLQNNRPQK
-386 IEFIPFQNLQSN
+386 IEFIPYQNLQSN
-398 NLRFN
+398 NIRFN
-403 LYITSLKIRCN
+403 LYIITLKISCN

>member
-1 MKFQTRLVLILYL
+1 MLI
-14 FINSCSND
+14 FSCSDTDGLLVD
-22 DNLLIEDQNIKEIS
+22 DLNIKKIL
-36 VYKEFKYNISPS
+36 VKKEFKYNISKP
-48 IKDFDSNKSNN
+48 IKDFDSNKINN
-59 NLAKEYPI
+59 NLSKEYKV
-67 NIEFIDSIEIE
+67 NIEFLDSIELD

-85 KKTDNDTVFKSTG
+85 KKTVNDTVFQSTG
-98 VSEINVVIDEYGIY
+98 VSEFNVVIDEYGIY

-121 EQINNLLYTYTDTIQ
+121 EQINNSQYTYADTIQ
-136 IKEFIVLDYYEKWN
+136 IKEFVILDYYEKWN

-171 DLISSLKSTVFIKTL
+171 DLISSLKSTVFKKTL
-186 ENFNSCKELK
+186 ENFNSCIELK
-196 FDLEFYI
+196 LDLEFYI

-215 SRPYFDLFV
+215 SRPYFDLVV

-233 SGFDNKTEKVS
+233 SGFDNKTEKAS
-244 FLITNLKDETEIKF
+244 FLVTNLKDETEIKF
-258 VRHQSL
+258 IRHQSL
-264 INSSWRIIPASNNI
+264 INSSWKIIPASNNI

-307 TSTETSISID
+307 SSNNTSISID
-317 SSTESTTIEEPDFF
+317 SLTESTPDFF
-331 SDRLY
+331 SERMY
-336 YKILNEYSTQSFV
+336 YKILNENSTQSFV

-374 LSMNLQNNRPQK
+374 LTMNLQNNRPQK
-386 IEFIPFQNLQSN
+386 IEFIPYQNLQSN
-398 NLRFN
+398 NIRFN
-403 LYITSLKIRCN
+403 LYITSLKISCN

>member
-1 MKFQTRLVLILYL
+1 MKFQTRSVFLFYLLI
-14 FINSCSND
+14 FSCSDTDGLLVD
-22 DNLLIEDQNIKEIS
+22 DLNIKKIL
-36 VYKEFKYNISPS
+36 VKKEFKYNISKP
-48 IKDFDSNKSNN
+48 IKDFDSNKINN
-59 NLAKEYPI
+59 NLSKEYKV
-67 NIEFIDSIEIE
+67 NIEFLDSIELD

-85 KKTDNDTVFKSTG
+85 KKTVNDTVFQSTG
-98 VSEINVVIDEYGIY
+98 VSEFNVVIDEYGIY

-121 EQINNLLYTYTDTIQ
+121 EQINNLQYTYADTIQ
-136 IKEFIVLDYYEKWN
+136 IKEFIILDYYEKWN

-171 DLISSLKSTVFIKTL
+171 DLISSLKSTVFKKTL
-186 ENFNSCKELK
+186 ENFNSCIELK
-196 FDLEFYI
+196 LDLEFYI

-215 SRPYFDLFV
+215 SRPYFDLVV

-233 SGFDNKTEKVS
+233 SGFDNKTEKAS
-244 FLITNLKDETEIKF
+244 FLVTNLKDETEIKF
-258 VRHQSL
+258 IRHQSL

-307 TSTETSISID
+307 SSNNTSISID
-317 SSTESTTIEEPDFF
+317 SLTESTPDFF
-331 SDRLY
+331 SERLY
-336 YKILNEYSTQSFV
+336 YKILNENSTQSFV

-374 LSMNLQNNRPQK
+374 LTMNLQNNRPQK
-386 IEFIPFQNLQSN
+386 IEFIPYQNLQSN
-398 NLRFN
+398 NIRFN
-403 LYITSLKIRCN
+403 LYITSLKISCN

>member
-1 MKFQTRLVLILYL
+1 LKFQTKLILFFYL
-14 FINSCSND
+14 LISSCSD
-22 DNLLIEDQNIKEIS
+22 YDGLLIYDQNIKEIF
-36 VYKEFKYNISPS
+36 VKKEFKYNISKS
-48 IKDFDSNKSNN
+48 IKDFDSNKNNN
-59 NLAKEYPI
+59 NLSKEYEI
-67 NIEFIDSIEIE
+67 NIEFIDSVELD

-121 EQINNLLYTYTDTIQ
+121 ERINNLQYTYADTIQ
-136 IKEFIVLDYYEKWN
+136 IKEFITLDYHEKWN

-171 DLISSLKSTVFIKTL
+171 DLISSLKSTVFKKTL

-215 SRPYFDLFV
+215 SRPYFDLVV
-224 DGIKKVSIN
+224 DGIKKISIN
-233 SGFDNKTEKVS
+233 SGFDNKTEKAS
-244 FLITNLKDETEIKF
+244 FLVTNLKDETEIKF

-285 FKIAYDTLN
+285 YKIAYDTLN
-294 LIGYPLIEKIDSP
+294 LIGYPLIEKIDAPS
-307 TSTETSISID
+307 STETSISID

-331 SDRLY
+331 SERLY
-336 YKILNEYSTQSFV
+336 YKILNQNSTQSFI

-374 LSMNLQNNRPQK
+374 LTMNLQNNRPQK

-398 NLRFN
+398 DLRFN

>member
-1 MKFQTRLVLILYL
+1 MLI
-14 FINSCSND
+14 FSCSDTDGLLVD
-22 DNLLIEDQNIKEIS
+22 DLNIKKIL
-36 VYKEFKYNISPS
+36 VKKEFKYNISKP
-48 IKDFDSNKSNN
+48 IKDFDSNKINN
-59 NLAKEYPI
+59 NLSKEYKV
-67 NIEFIDSIEIE
+67 NIEFLDSIELD

-85 KKTDNDTVFKSTG
+85 KKTVNDTVFQSTG
-98 VSEINVVIDEYGIY
+98 VSEFNVVIDEYGIY

-121 EQINNLLYTYTDTIQ
+121 EQINNLQYTYADTIQ
-136 IKEFIVLDYYEKWN
+136 IKEFVILDYYEKWN

-171 DLISSLKSTVFIKTL
+171 DLISSLKSTVFKKTL
-186 ENFNSCKELK
+186 ENFNSCIELK
-196 FDLEFYI
+196 LDLEFYI

-215 SRPYFDLFV
+215 SRPYFDLVV

-233 SGFDNKTEKVS
+233 SGFDNKTEKAS
-244 FLITNLKDETEIKF
+244 FLVTNLKDETEIKF
-258 VRHQSL
+258 IRHQSL
-264 INSSWRIIPASNNI
+264 INSSWKIIPASNNI

-307 TSTETSISID
+307 SSNNTSISID
-317 SSTESTTIEEPDFF
+317 SLTESTPDFF
-331 SDRLY
+331 SERMY
-336 YKILNEYSTQSFV
+336 YKILNENSTQSFV

-374 LSMNLQNNRPQK
+374 LTMNLQNNRPQK
-386 IEFIPFQNLQSN
+386 IEFIPYQNLQSN
-398 NLRFN
+398 NIRFN
-403 LYITSLKIRCN
+403 LYITSLKISCN

>member
-1 MKFQTRLVLILYL
+1 MLI
-14 FINSCSND
+14 FSCSDTDGLLVD
-22 DNLLIEDQNIKEIS
+22 DLNIKKIL
-36 VYKEFKYNISPS
+36 VKKEFKYNISKP
-48 IKDFDSNKSNN
+48 IKDFDSNKINN
-59 NLAKEYPI
+59 NLSKEYRV
-67 NIEFIDSIEIE
+67 NIEFLDSIELD

-85 KKTDNDTVFKSTG
+85 KKTVNDTVFQSTG
-98 VSEINVVIDEYGIY
+98 VSEFNVVIDEYGIY

-121 EQINNLLYTYTDTIQ
+121 EQINNLQYTYADTIQ
-136 IKEFIVLDYYEKWN
+136 IKEFIILDYYEKWN

-171 DLISSLKSTVFIKTL
+171 DLISSLKSTVFKKTL
-186 ENFNSCKELK
+186 ENFNSCIELK
-196 FDLEFYI
+196 LDLEFYI

-215 SRPYFDLFV
+215 SRPYFDLVV

-233 SGFDNKTEKVS
+233 SGFDNKTEKAS
-244 FLITNLKDETEIKF
+244 FLVTNLKDETEIKF
-258 VRHQSL
+258 IRHQSL
-264 INSSWRIIPASNNI
+264 INSSWKIIPASNNI

-307 TSTETSISID
+307 SSNNTSISID
-317 SSTESTTIEEPDFF
+317 SLTESTPDFF
-331 SDRLY
+331 SERMY
-336 YKILNEYSTQSFV
+336 YKILNENSTQSFV

-374 LSMNLQNNRPQK
+374 LTMNLQNNRPQK
-386 IEFIPFQNLQSN
+386 IEFIPYQNLQSN
-398 NLRFN
+398 NIRFN
-403 LYITSLKIRCN
+403 LYITSLKISCN